1 MPLTEEQWNEWAK
14 GVLKAEI
21 SRRNLTFVEV
31 AERLKAFGIE
41 ESGRNVSNKVGR
53 GTFSATF
60 MLQVLTAIGC
70 TTLRIDPP
78 EGAADPQA

>member
-1 MPLTEEQWNEWAK
+1 MPLTDDQWNEWAK

-21 SRRNLTFVEV
+21 SRRNLSFVEV
-31 AERLKAFGIE
+31 AERLRAFGID
-41 ESGRNVSNKVGR
+41 ESGRNVSNKIGR

-70 TTLRIDPP
+70 TSLRIDPP
-78 EGAADPQA
+78 DSAADPQA

>member
-1 MPLTEEQWNEWAK
+1 MGMSEDQWNEWAK

-21 SRRNLTFVEV
+21 SRRNLSFVEV
-31 AERLKAFGIE
+31 AERLKSLGVE
-41 ESGRNVSNKVGR
+41 ESGRNVSNKIGR

-60 MLQVLTAIGC
+60 MLQVLAAIGC

-78 EGAADPQA
+78 DGAAEPQA

>member
-1 MPLTEEQWNEWAK
+1 MPLTEDQWNEWAK

-31 AERLKAFGIE
+31 ADRLKEIGIN
-41 ESGRNVSNKVGR
+41 ESGRNVSNKIGR

-60 MLQVLTAIGC
+60 MLQVLAAIGC

-78 EGAADPQA
+78 EGMADPQS

>member
-1 MPLTEEQWNEWAK
+1 MSLNEEQWNEWAK

-31 AERLKAFGIE
+31 AERLKTFGIE
-41 ESGRNVSNKVGR
+41 ESGRNVSNKIGR

-78 EGAADPQA
+78 DGTAAPQG